1 MSRDE
6 FMRELE
12 YLLSDIPDNEKADA
26 SDITGITWKKQV
38 RKMKKR

>member
-12 YLLSDIPDNEKADA
+12 YLLSDIPDDEKADA
-26 SDITGITWKKQV
+26 IEYYM
-38 RKMKKR
+38 RKR